1 MAREPIS
8 APPSQAARAFS
19 GEGPVA
25 IISRRAA
32 DRLRAGHVWVYRSD
46 IEHVVE
52 TEAGLLAVADHRGF
66 PLGTALWSPTSQIA
80 LRLVS
85 SDPHLTQQAW
95 MALFEQR
102 LRQAIQLRSDMLDEG
117 TDACRLVFSEADQLP
132 GLIVDRYGELILFEI
147 NTKALDR
154 DDIRALIVHVLQT
167 ELAPVTIVERSD
179 ARIRELEQL
188 SEPPEAPLYSA
199 EPVAQLRTIFH
210 LNGLA
215 FHYDANAGQKTGAFL
230 DQRLNYAAASRY
242 AHGEALDVCTYQ
254 GGFALHLAQ
263 FCSRVTGIDASRA
276 ALEVAEENLEVNRH
290 RIQAP
295 VEWIEANAFDLL
307 RDWSTAG
314 TTFDT
319 VVLDPP
325 AFAKSKRAV
334 PGALRGYKE
343 LNLRALKML
352 RPGGTLVTCSCSY
365 YVSWDEF
372 HGVVAAA
379 AGDAQRRI
387 RLLERRGAAPDH
399 PVVLTIPETEYLKCL
414 ILQVD

>member
-1 MAREPIS
+1 M
-8 APPSQAARAFS
+8 
-19 GEGPVA
+19 
-25 IISRRAA
+25 ISRRAA

-46 IEHVVE
+46 IEHSLE
-52 TEAGLLAVADHRGF
+52 MDAGLVAVADHRGF

-80 LRLVS
+80 LRLLTS
-85 SDPHLTQQAW
+85 ATDLTHETWIALLTQRLQA
-95 MALFEQR
+95 
-102 LRQAIQLRSDMLDEG
+102 AIQLRADMLDEG
-117 TDACRLVFSEADQLP
+117 TDACRLVFSEADELP
-132 GLIVDRYGELILFEI
+132 GLIVDRYGDLILFEI
-147 NTKALDR
+147 LAKALDR
-154 DDIRALIVHVLQT
+154 DDIRAAIVQTLQS
-167 ELAPVTIVERSD
+167 ELAPLTIVERSD

-188 SEPPEAPLYSA
+188 SEPSQDPLYSA
-199 EPVAQLRTIFH
+199 EPVPQLRTIFH

-242 AHGEALDVCTYQ
+242 AGGEALDVCTYQ
-254 GGFALHLAQ
+254 GGFALHLARS
-263 FCSRVTGIDASRA
+263 CSRVTGIDASRA
-276 ALEVAEENLEVNRH
+276 ALEMAEENLEVNRH

-314 TTFDT
+314 STFDT

-352 RPGGTLVTCSCSY
+352 RPGGTLVTCSCSHH
-365 YVSWDEF
+365 VSWDEF

-379 AGDAQRRI
+379 AGDAQRRV

-399 PVVLTIPETEYLKCL
+399 PVVLNIAETEYLKCL
-414 ILQVD
+414 ILQSRLKWNGNCNTSGWSSPLFWPAP